1 MIAVVDRLQELTSR
15 LAEQVQALVRIE
27 LKLAQAEMTDKA
39 KLAAR
44 AAAMG
49 AVAGVLAFFA
59 VFGLL
64 IAAIW
69 GLGELMPIWASALIV
84 AAVFLLVAAVIG
96 MMAMKRAKRATPP
109 IPAAAIQTAK
119 PIPEEM
125 GAAYKREAA
134 R

>member
-1 MIAVVDRLQELTSR
+1 MISVVDRLQELTSR
-15 LAEQVQALVRIE
+15 LAEQVQVLVRLEI
-27 LKLAQAEMTDKA
+27 KLAQAEMTDKA
-39 KLAAR
+39 KIAAR
-44 AAAMG
+44 AAVFG
-49 AVAGVLAFFA
+49 VVAGVLAFFA

-84 AAVFLLVAAVIG
+84 AAVFLLVAGIVG

-109 IPAAAIQTAK
+109 IPAAAIATAK
-119 PIPEEM
+119 PLPEEL